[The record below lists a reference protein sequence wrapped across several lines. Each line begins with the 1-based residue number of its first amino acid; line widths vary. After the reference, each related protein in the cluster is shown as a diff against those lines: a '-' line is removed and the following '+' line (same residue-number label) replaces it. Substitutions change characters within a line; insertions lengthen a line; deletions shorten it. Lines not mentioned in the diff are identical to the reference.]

1 MRIRHVNSRVRRHR
15 TPVAHQ
21 SVDGVL
27 VYEFRAA
34 LAREPA
40 YDIVNAI
47 PVQADLNDQMSRDQ
61 LIEEPADPSDRTV
74 ADGGRTL
81 KAERR

>member
-1 MRIRHVNSRVRRHR
+1 MRIRHVNGRARRRRTRV
-15 TPVAHQ
+15 THQ
-21 SVDGVL
+21 GVDGVL
-27 VYEFRAA
+27 VNEYRAT

-47 PVQADLNDQMSRDQ
+47 PVRADLNDQMSRDQ